1 MKKRA
6 SSWKRTGDMALTVH
20 EAQQTSGRLATASKS
35 VPARSDAHHAP
46 IDFGVRPL
54 KGGKNGNNLW
64 NSQYCFHFRC

>member
-54 KGGKNGNNLW
+54 KVGKK
-64 NSQYCFHFRC
+64 